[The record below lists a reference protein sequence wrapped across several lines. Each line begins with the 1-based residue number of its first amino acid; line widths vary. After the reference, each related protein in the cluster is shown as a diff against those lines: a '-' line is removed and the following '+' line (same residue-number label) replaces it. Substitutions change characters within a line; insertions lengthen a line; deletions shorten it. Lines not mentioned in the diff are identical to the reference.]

1 MPSVQTL
8 GSMKMLK
15 TVLASAVL
23 VAAAGANAAVTGSL
37 GGGIGA
43 FATLSGPGGVGTG
56 GTLSG
61 SATATIVGGQVQAA
75 DLSFADDVVP
85 GENFL
90 SAGPTSG
97 GFGIPN
103 TSTLTFTGAGVS
115 YITFLWGSPD
125 LFNTLTVNSSGA
137 GPNSQ
142 IFTAASLGF
151 PVTNGDQS
159 FNQSV
164 QFTGL
169 GGSLITSLVF
179 NSTQSSFEVARFST
193 TAVPE
198 PETYAMMLAGLGLMG
213 FVARRRKSNA
223 A

>member
-1 MPSVQTL
+1 
-8 GSMKMLK
+8 
-15 TVLASAVL
+15 
-23 VAAAGANAAVTGSL
+23 
-37 GGGIGA
+37 
-43 FATLSGPGGVGTG
+43 
-56 GTLSG
+56 
-61 SATATIVGGQVQAA
+61 
-75 DLSFADDVVP
+75 VP

-103 TSTLTFTGAGVS
+103 TSTLTFAGSGVS
-115 YITFLWGSPD
+115 YISFLWGSPD
-125 LFNTLTVNSSGA
+125 LFNSLTVNSTGS
-137 GPNSQ
+137 SQ
-142 IFTAASLGF
+142 VFTAASLLF

-169 GGSLITSLVF
+169 AGALITSLVF
-179 NSTQSSFEVARFST
+179 SSNQDAFEVARFSI

-213 FVARRRKSNA
+213 FVARRTK
-223 A
+223 

>member
-1 MPSVQTL
+1 
-8 GSMKMLK
+8 MKLLK

-23 VAAAGANAAVTGSL
+23 ATSVGANAAVNGSL
-37 GGGIGA
+37 GGGIGT
-43 FATLSGPGGVGTG
+43 FATLSGAGVPNSG

-61 SATATIVGGQVQAA
+61 SVTAVITGGQIQAA
-75 DLSFADDVVP
+75 DLVFADDVVP

-90 SAGPTSG
+90 STGPVSG
-97 GFGIPN
+97 SP
-103 TSTLTFTGAGVS
+103 TTLTFAGAGVS
-115 YITFLWGSPD
+115 YISFLWGSPD
-125 LFNTLTVNSSGA
+125 LFNSLTVNSTGS
-137 GPNSQ
+137 SQ
-142 IFTAASLGF
+142 VFTAASLLF

-169 GGSLITSLVF
+169 AGALITSLVF
-179 NSTQSSFEVARFST
+179 SSNQDAFEVARFST
-193 TAVPE
+193 TPIPE

-213 FVARRRKSNA
+213 FVARRRKPSA